1 VTRRLLIL
9 GGTADAAALARAA
22 VARFGDAL
30 AVTTSLAGRIP
41 PSQKLAGDV
50 RIGGFGGADGIVGYL
65 GDNGTDLVV
74 DATHPFA
81 AEISRH
87 AEAAC
92 TRTGIPRLM
101 LIRPPWQPKP
111 GDEWIEV
118 DGLDGAAAAL
128 PGIAQRAFLTTGP
141 RGIGAFSGVR
151 DVWFLVRTFEQPA
164 EPLPLAD
171 HAVVVAR
178 PPFTVDGE
186 VALLTEHRI
195 DTLVSKQSGGP
206 TDAKLAAAR
215 AVGAR
220 VVMVRRPEPPAGES
234 VETVEAVL
242 DWIAE
247 RISV

>member
-9 GGTADAAALARAA
+9 GGTTEAAALARAA

-41 PSQKLAGDV
+41 PSQDLAGEV
-50 RIGGFGGADGIVGYL
+50 RVGGFGGADGIVEYL
-65 GDNGTDLVV
+65 DDSGTDLVV
-74 DATHPFA
+74 DATHPLA

-87 AEAAC
+87 AEDAC
-92 TRTGIPRLM
+92 ARTGTPRLM
-101 LIRPPWQPKP
+101 LIRPPWQPAR
-111 GDEWIEV
+111 GDDWMEV

-128 PGIAQRAFLTTGP
+128 PGIAQRVFLTTGP
-141 RGIGAFSGVR
+141 GGIGAFSHVQN
-151 DVWFLVRTFEQPA
+151 VWFLVRTFEPPA
-164 EPLPLAD
+164 IPLPLAD

-178 PPFTVDGE
+178 PPFTVEGE

-195 DTLVSKQSGGP
+195 DTVVSKQSGGP

-220 VVMVRRPEPPAGES
+220 VIMVRRPEPPAGERA
-234 VETVEAVL
+234 ETVEAAV
-242 DWIAE
+242 DWIAA
-247 RISV
+247 RL